1 MARSNSASEVANTPE
16 KIGGA
21 IPGTVALVE
30 RKWWTLSVVCIAI
43 FMLLLDITV
52 VNVALP
58 VIQSDLG
65 ATFSELQWVVDAYA
79 LTLAALLLTAG
90 SLADRYGRRLVF
102 AIGLVL
108 FVAASLLCGFAH
120 TAVLL
125 DVARGLQGIGGAA
138 MFATSL
144 ALIAQ
149 EFEGRDRAT
158 AFAVWGATTGAAVAI
173 GPLVGGALVDGIG
186 WEWIF
191 FINVPIGA
199 LCLWITR
206 TKLRESRDPE
216 QGGIDLPGVVTFSAA
231 LFCLVFA
238 LIRGNA
244 EDWNAFIIGLLTGSV
259 LLLAA
264 FVAVERRVAN
274 PMFDMTL
281 FRKPTFTGASIVAFT
296 LSAAM
301 FSMFLYIVLYLQ
313 NVLDYTAFE
322 AGVRFLP
329 LSVLSFFAAA
339 ISGRA
344 TSRLPVRYFMAGGL
358 LLVAGGL
365 LLMHGVTVDSGWTTL
380 LGGFILSGIG
390 IGLVNPPLAST
401 AIGVVPPQQS
411 GMASGINTTFRQVGI
426 ATGIAAL
433 GAVFQAR
440 VESRLDSLLAGTP
453 AADRTHELS
462 EAIASGG
469 AQQAIRG
476 APPELRPRIQAAA
489 GDAFVS
495 GLNDILLV
503 GGGIAVVGAVAAL
516 VLVRQRDFVM
526 TPSADPAEAPAAA

>member
-1 MARSNSASEVANTPE
+1 M
-16 KIGGA
+16 
-21 IPGTVALVE
+21 E
-30 RKWWTLSVVCIAI
+30 RKWWTLLVVCIAI

-58 VIQSDLG
+58 EIQRDLN
-65 ATFSELQWVVDAYA
+65 ADFSHLQWVVDAYA

-90 SLADRYGRRLVF
+90 SLADRYGRRLIF
-102 AIGLVL
+102 AGGLVM
-108 FVAASLLCGFAH
+108 FVAASLLCGFA
-120 TAVLL
+120 TSPTML

-144 ALIAQ
+144 ALLAQ
-149 EFEGRDRAT
+149 EFEGRERAT
-158 AFAVWGATTGAAVAI
+158 AFAIWGATTGLAVAI

-199 LCLWITR
+199 LCLWIVMS
-206 TKLRESRDPE
+206 KVRETRDPS
-216 QGGIDLPGVVTFSAA
+216 QGGVDLPGVVTFSVG

-244 EDWNAFIIGLLTGSV
+244 EGWGSPLIVGLLVASV
-259 LLLAA
+259 LLFVA
-264 FVAVERRVAN
+264 FVVAERRVGN
-274 PMFDMTL
+274 PMFDLDL

-296 LSAAM
+296 LSASM
-301 FSMFLYIVLYLQ
+301 FAMFLYVTLYMQ

-322 AGVRFLP
+322 TGLRFLP
-329 LSVLSFFAAA
+329 LSLLSFFAAA
-339 ISGRA
+339 ISGRL
-344 TSRLPVRYFMAGGL
+344 SERLPVRYFMAGGL
-358 LLVAGGL
+358 LFVAGGL
-365 LLMHGVTVDSGWTTL
+365 LLMHGVTVDSEWTTL
-380 LGGFILSGIG
+380 LAGFILAGIG

-401 AIGVVPPQQS
+401 AIGVVRPQQS

-440 VESRLDSLLAGTP
+440 VESKLTEILPAQFAGRSDQLA
-453 AADRTHELS
+453 

-469 AQQAIRG
+469 TNQAVAQ
-476 APPELRPRIQAAA
+476 APPQARGQVTDAA
-489 GDAFVS
+489 NQAFIS
-495 GLNDILLV
+495 GFNDILLLGV
-503 GGGIAVVGAVAAL
+503 GIAVVGAVSAIL
-516 VLVRQRDFVM
+516 LVRRRDFVAA
-526 TPSADPAEAPAAA
+526 PDAETAPAAA